1 VQQNERHGTTASLK
15 SPAKRAMGVFC
26 AALLCICIVVPRL
39 GVAAN
44 ADWEQFLRRHVHL
57 EGRVIDD
64 GAGGISHS
72 EGQGF
77 GMLLSVHFEDRESFE
92 RLYRWTRKNL
102 MIRDDGLLAWRWVP
116 QLEVTDRNNA
126 TDGDILVA
134 WALMRA
140 GALWNSREYL
150 DAGIALARTVREKLI
165 RRTPKG
171 VVILPGMQGF
181 EHSDALV
188 LNLSYW
194 VFPAFTEFSRTER
207 SPVWAELIQN
217 GYRLLAEARFGRW
230 GLPPDWLRQS
240 EGKLTL
246 PDDKDPRYGYDAIR
260 IPLYLLWNGA
270 DRDAI
275 QPFRSFSAHFAG
287 ASFVP
292 AWTNLKDDS
301 VDPHDA
307 IKGMRAIAALTGA
320 NPNLRNIV
328 LPEMD
333 ESQSYYS
340 DALLLLVKM
349 MLWER
354 AGR

>member
-1 VQQNERHGTTASLK
+1 
-15 SPAKRAMGVFC
+15 MGVFC

-77 GMLLSVHFEDRESFE
+77 GMLMAIHFEDRESFD
-92 RLYRWTRKNL
+92 RLFRWTRKNL
-102 MIRDDGLLAWRWVP
+102 MVRDDGLLAWRWVP

-140 GALWNSREYL
+140 GTRWNSREYL
-150 DAGIALARTVREKLI
+150 DAGITLARTVREKLI

-181 EHSDALV
+181 EHNETLV

-270 DRDAI
+270 DHDAI
-275 QPFRSFSAHFAG
+275 QPFRAFSAHFAG
-287 ASFVP
+287 APFVP

-301 VDPHDA
+301 VDSHDA

-328 LPEMD
+328 LPDMD